1 MMEKRDFRVRSWGS
15 TQGQKNTTLL
25 KMNNLKLNNLN
36 NVFSNIYI
44 YIYIYLNIYI
54 YTYIYIY
61 IYVCIYIHMYNIS
74 NISTH
79 QI

>member
-44 YIYIYLNIYI
+44 YTYIYK
-54 YTYIYIY
+54 YIYIY
-61 IYVCIYIHMYNIS
+61 IYVCIYIYMYNIS

-79 QI
+79 QT

>member
-15 TQGQKNTTLL
+15 TQGQKNTTLP
-25 KMNNLKLNNLN
+25 KINNLKLNNLN

-44 YIYIYLNIYI
+44 YTYIYK
-54 YTYIYIY
+54 YIYIY
-61 IYVCIYIHMYNIS
+61 IYVCIYIYMYNIS

-79 QI
+79 QT

>member
-1 MMEKRDFRVRSWGS
+1 MMEKRDSRVRSWGS
-15 TQGQKNTTLL
+15 TQGQKNTILP

-44 YIYIYLNIYI
+44 YTYIYK
-54 YTYIYIY
+54 YIYIY
-61 IYVCIYIHMYNIS
+61 IYVCIYIYMYNIS

-79 QI
+79 QT